1 MKNNKN
7 TNKDLLLDTPP
18 KYIFVSNK
26 IEENQDN
33 FSNTFYPG
41 MHLMVSRLEDLFNN
55 GYEDCNLDGHIY
67 QINSMEAVEL
77 ENPPYFS
84 YVGKYEIISEID
96 RIEIFEYML
105 RLKDINKL
113 KYIIDVCDLTVEEL
127 EIIKSCLNTLNEF
140 KHPKTKK
147 RTK

>member
-1 MKNNKN
+1 
-7 TNKDLLLDTPP
+7 
-18 KYIFVSNK
+18 
-26 IEENQDN
+26 
-33 FSNTFYPG
+33 
-41 MHLMVSRLEDLFNN
+41 MVSRLEDLFNN

-113 KYIIDVCDLTVEEL
+113 KYIINVCDLTVEEL
-127 EIIKSCLNTLNEF
+127 EIIKSCLKTLNGF
-140 KHPKTKK
+140 SHPKTKK